1 MYKCIEKSKIKSKAA
16 FNVSNVCRF
25 SMANKGSKINDY
37 YVYACPDSESGR
49 QCSEIVHKRG
59 DIHMKIL
66 GIYNCIYNCI
76 NTDNCTKSYMLNICV
91 YSYSDLQ
98 VNVCRR
104 TIVTCII
111 RG

>member
-25 SMANKGSKINDY
+25 SVANKESKINDH
-37 YVYACPDSESGR
+37 YVYAYRDSESGG
-49 QCSEIVHKRG
+49 QCSEIIHKRG

-66 GIYNCIYNCI
+66 GIYNCI
-76 NTDNCTKSYMLNICV
+76 NTDNCTKSYMLNIRL

-104 TIVTCII
+104 TIVICII